1 MLFDIPDMLPRWYQD
16 RSFDLC
22 YSLSMIGPAK
32 RQALIRDIAK
42 RALTVK
48 QLAIRYK
55 LDPTDVRDF
64 AQEHLEEI
72 KEENQRQL
80 AEEERKL
87 LSQLNRITRLAA
99 LENLTDTEEE
109 EDRKT
114 ISSLWV
120 SSKYE
125 RLKRYQFVLEHMLLN
140 FSLDPVLIREIRSYL
155 NDVAEELGQLPNR
168 GTASDNEE
176 SVVKYTL
183 EGVNL
188 EDLQ

>member
-1 MLFDIPDMLPRWYQD
+1 MD
-16 RSFDLC
+16 FDLWYC
-22 YSLSMIGPAK
+22 ALMIGPAK

-55 LDPTDVRDF
+55 LDPTDVREF
-64 AQEHLEEI
+64 ASEHIEAI

-87 LSQLNRITRLAA
+87 FSQLNRIARLAA
-99 LENLTDTEEE
+99 LDSLTETEPEEE
-109 EDRKT
+109 RKS

-120 SSKYE
+120 ASKYE

-140 FSLDPVLIREIRSYL
+140 FTIDPVLIREIRSYL
-155 NDVAEELGQLPNR
+155 NDIAEELGQLPNR
-168 GTASDNEE
+168 GTATDDEE
-176 SVVKYTL
+176 SIIKYTL
-183 EGVNL
+183 EGV
-188 EDLQ
+188 DLGKLK